1 MDESKL
7 QALAAQLPG
16 APIAQI
22 ADIIRRDW
30 KPMNYAAVPY
40 VQAMLTLP
48 TIESSY
54 GADDGKGIVLYF
66 LSNAST
72 WRGPVAKLV
81 KAELKKRVGVK

>member
-1 MDESKL
+1 MDQGQL

-40 VQAMLTLP
+40 VRVMYSLMSV
-48 TIESSY
+48 ESMHFQES
-54 GADDGKGIVLYF
+54 GKDIVLYF
-66 LSNAST
+66 LSNAGT